1 MGAIGSGGIVEIYPP
16 SGGTAGQ
23 VLAKV
28 DSQNYN
34 ATWVDPGGGGG
45 GAAISAGTSSQN
57 AGTVI
62 FSNSN
67 GVQFGLSAGTL
78 TASVAGAG
86 APGSISAGTTSAQL
100 GQVVLSNSNNI
111 SFGMN
116 GATVTATATFNQTVQ
131 TQNSVLVLGSSG
143 NISFQNANGVTF
155 GGNAST
161 ITASVAA
168 QTVQTQG
175 SVQVLGSSGNISF
188 GNANGITFGG
198 NASTITASHNGL
210 TSQSN
215 QAFSAAGGSSAFQT
229 LSFANANGATFSNV
243 AGAVQLSYT
252 VPTVPPET
260 PFGISAGTQSV
271 STGTLAFANSNGITF
286 GMSGSSQ
293 ITASHNGLTTARAS
307 NDAIGLN
314 TAQSNVTWTANSA
327 GLSLDARGYAGTGT
341 SATNASVTLNSLG
354 LAISVA
360 APGGGGN
367 FSAGVSNLGNTGGD
381 TGVSGTRLV
390 LVGSQNI
397 TLNQATDANGLTV
410 SFSGGAGAAGNTGF
424 ISAGAATA
432 SLGTVVFSNSNG
444 VSFGVN
450 GQTVTASHN
459 GITQQSTQPVAVSG
473 QNGSFAFS
481 TLSFSNANGVSF
493 GTSAGSAITAS
504 YTVPSTAGL
513 ISAVNV
519 SAGTTSSNVTN
530 FVLSNSNGLS
540 FGLNGATITG
550 SYTVPTVPTSYVSQ
564 VNGSSGA
571 LSFAT
576 GSSLSS
582 SQNGSTVTW
591 GLASN
596 ITTALQSANANY
608 LTSQS
613 NQAISGQNGSSTFQ
627 TISFANSNGM
637 SFGTSP
643 SGFTASHNGLTT
655 ARASND
661 AVGLNTAQTNVT
673 WTVNSSGISIN
684 AAGYAGT
691 ATTFNGTNV
700 SGSMT
705 LNSAG
710 LRLDLSAGAGG
721 GGGTL
726 SVYAQSNTTQSSSG
740 TIPASSLQFQGAGI
754 ASVGVSN
761 GSIIV
766 SVPSGGGAGDG
777 VVSFGMSTQGNT
789 AGTSGTVSSGRAIIA
804 GTGIISLS
812 QSVNG
817 QSLSLSIGAP
827 DTMSLSVAGIL
838 TSGSAGSTITLG
850 VAAGTATMW
859 QPFNE
864 GVNVMGQHGQATMH
878 IAPLPTPAPAALGE
892 LQIDRLCLPLYWS
905 NASNSTGSVTISAW
919 MGLYTRN
926 VSSLSLAHSTS
937 YSVGITFSGTSSASL
952 HHGIRLHTVPWT
964 TTINDGRYYVGII
977 SRTTTGGANGTAS
990 WALVS
995 QMNSN
1000 FSGIF
1005 GAASNR
1011 SYQWPLGYGYLSAS
1025 TTQIPSSIAFS
1036 QIDGTA
1042 SLAARPP
1049 SWFMINGT
1057 A

>member
-131 TQNSVLVLGSSG
+131 TQNSVL
-143 NISFQNANGVTF
+143 
-155 GGNAST
+155 
-161 ITASVAA
+161 
-168 QTVQTQG
+168 
-175 SVQVLGSSGNISF
+175 VLGSSGNISF

-481 TLSFSNANGVSF
+481 TLSFSNANGMSF
-493 GTSAGSAITAS
+493 GTSAGSAITGS

-627 TISFANSNGM
+627 TISFANSNGV

-673 WTVNSSGISIN
+673 WTVNSSGISLN

-761 GSIIV
+761 GSVIV

-777 VVSFGMSTQGNT
+777 VVSFGMSNLGNT
-789 AGTSGTVSSGRAIIA
+789 AGTSGTVSSGRAVIV
-804 GTGIISLS
+804 GSGVVSLS

-817 QSLSLSIGAP
+817 QSLTMSILAP
-827 DTMSLSVAGIL
+827 DTMSLSVAGAL

-850 VAAGTATMW
+850 VPGPLTLSGYNPYAGIPMVAGQVGQGTFQFEPEEFPNFTMDRIALPINFSGATNSTAT
-859 QPFNE
+859 
-864 GVNVMGQHGQATMH
+864 
-878 IAPLPTPAPAALGE
+878 L
-892 LQIDRLCLPLYWS
+892 S
-905 NASNSTGSVTISAW
+905 ASFWIGF
-919 MGLYTRN
+919 YTRN
-926 VSSLSLAHSTS
+926 VSTLSLYASASSSTTLQHSGTGAGSWTLHSGMRLFTIPNSTSFSEGSYWIGFGSRTSTSSQNVSLSNILGSNLNTNF
-937 YSVGITFSGTSSASL
+937 VGLFGAS
-952 HHGIRLHTVPWT
+952 HN
-964 TTINDGRYYVGII
+964 TTIQMTLGKGVYTA
-977 SRTTTGGANGTAS
+977 TT
-990 WALVS
+990 
-995 QMNSN
+995 
-1000 FSGIF
+1000 SG
-1005 GAASNR
+1005 
-1011 SYQWPLGYGYLSAS
+1011 
-1025 TTQIPSSIAFS
+1025 IPSSVAFT
-1036 QIDGTA
+1036 QIRGSD
-1042 SLAARPP
+1042 SLALRAAVMFFP
-1049 SWFMINGT
+1049 NGT
-1057 A
+1057 I

>member
-1 MGAIGSGGIVEIYPP
+1 MGDIGSGGIVYLPP
-16 SGGTAGQ
+16 PAGGAAGEAL
-23 VLAKV
+23 VKV
-28 DSQNYN
+28 DGKDYHW
-34 ATWVDPGGGGG
+34 TWGAGGGGG
-45 GAAISAGTSSQN
+45 GGIALSAAGSSAGG
-57 AGTVI
+57 GT
-62 FSNSN
+62 
-67 GVQFGLSAGTL
+67 
-78 TASVAGAG
+78 
-86 APGSISAGTTSAQL
+86 
-100 GQVVLSNSNNI
+100 VVLSNSNGV

-116 GATVTATATFNQTVQ
+116 GQTITASVGGAAPGTISAGVASVALGLLILSNSNNVSFGMNGSTVTATATFAQSIQ
-131 TQNSVLVLGSSG
+131 TQNSVL
-143 NISFQNANGVTF
+143 
-155 GGNAST
+155 
-161 ITASVAA
+161 
-168 QTVQTQG
+168 
-175 SVQVLGSSGNISF
+175 VLGSSGNISF

-229 LSFANANGATFSNV
+229 LNFRNANGASFSNSNGSV
-243 AGAVQLSYT
+243 ELSYT
-252 VPTVPPET
+252 VPAVPPET
-260 PFGISAGTQSV
+260 PFGLSAGTQSV
-271 STGTLAFANSNGITF
+271 STGTVAFANSNGISF

-307 NDAIGLN
+307 NDGIGLN
-314 TAQSNVTWTANSA
+314 TAQSNVTWTVNSA

-341 SATNASVTLNSLG
+341 SATNASITLNSNG

-360 APGGGGN
+360 APGGGGA

-397 TLNQATDANGLTV
+397 TLNQATDANGATI
-410 SFSGGAGAAGNTGF
+410 SISGGAGAAGNTGF
-424 ISAGAATA
+424 ISAGGQTA
-432 SLGTVVFSNSNG
+432 SLGTVVLSNSNG
-444 VSFGVN
+444 ISFGVN
-450 GQTVTASHN
+450 GQTV
-459 GITQQSTQPVAVSG
+459 
-473 QNGSFAFS
+473 
-481 TLSFSNANGVSF
+481 
-493 GTSAGSAITAS
+493 TAS

-519 SAGTTSSNVTN
+519 SAGTTSGNVTALT
-530 FVLSNSNGLS
+530 LSNSNGLS
-540 FGLNGATITG
+540 FGLNAGTVTA
-550 SYTVPTVPTSYVSQ
+550 SYTVPTVPTAYVSS

-571 LSFAT
+571 ISFAT

-582 SQNGSTVTW
+582 SKNGSTITW

-596 ITTALQSANANY
+596 ITTALQSAGAY

-613 NQAISGQNGSSTFQ
+613 NQNVTAANGGFAFQ
-627 TISFANSNGM
+627 TLSFSNVNGI
-637 SFGTSP
+637 SFGTSAG
-643 SGFTASHNGLTT
+643 SAITASHNALTT

-661 AVGLNTAQTNVT
+661 GIGLATAQTNVT
-673 WTVNSSGISIN
+673 WTVNSAGLSLN

-691 ATTFNGTNV
+691 ATAVTGAASMTLNSNGLSFNGSSLAGVGTTFNGTNV

-705 LNSAG
+705 LNTAG
-710 LRLDLSAGAGG
+710 LRLDLSAAAGGG

-740 TIPASSLQFQGAGI
+740 TIPASSLQFAGAGI

-761 GSIIV
+761 GSVIV

-777 VVSFGMSTQGNT
+777 VLSFGMSNLGNT
-789 AGTSGTVSSGRAIIA
+789 AGTSGTVSSGRAVIV
-804 GTGIISLS
+804 GSGVVSLS

-817 QSLSLSIGAP
+817 QSLTLSINAP
-827 DTMSLSVAGIL
+827 DTMSLAIEGIL
-838 TSGSAGSTITLG
+838 TSASAGSTLSLG

-878 IAPLPTPAPAALGE
+878 IVPLPTPAPAALGE
-892 LQIDRLCLPLYWS
+892 LEVDRLCLPIYWS
-905 NASNSTGSVTISAW
+905 NASNSTGSATISAW

-926 VSSLSLAHSTS
+926 DYSLSLAHSTS
-937 YSVGITFSGTSSASL
+937 YSTGITFSGTNSASL

-964 TTINDGRYYVGII
+964 TTIGGGRYYVGII

-995 QMNSN
+995 QLNSN

-1005 GAASNR
+1005 GAASTR
-1011 SYQWPLGYGYLSAS
+1011 SAQWPLGYGYLSAS